1 VIKAAICQGTVIF
14 SVMLRVV
21 KRLRKKMQS
30 PCVLSLTSD
39 LKTYSLNL
47 RIVMHMKL
55 ITVAMMLFVSTV
67 QAGESITVAVAA
79 NVKYAFDDISAAFTK
94 ETGIAVT
101 SVVSSSGKLT
111 AQIKHGAPYDV
122 FLSADMKYP
131 ASLHKDGLAVV
142 APKVYANG
150 ALVLWTKKVIDLNK
164 GMAVLTDATILK
176 VAIANPKLAP
186 YGRETI
192 KALDYYKLKSSVE
205 PKLVYGES
213 ISQVNQYIDTK
224 SVDIGFTAKSVVV
237 SPELRGQG
245 TWVEVPVES
254 YEPIAQ
260 GMVILKHGA
269 QNHGDAA
276 RKFYGFILSNQSRD
290 ILSQYG
296 YTLP

>member
-1 VIKAAICQGTVIF
+1 
-14 SVMLRVV
+14 
-21 KRLRKKMQS
+21 
-30 PCVLSLTSD
+30 
-39 LKTYSLNL
+39 
-47 RIVMHMKL
+47 MKL
-55 ITVAMMLFVSTV
+55 IHILTVMLLLIVSTV
-67 QAGESITVAVAA
+67 QAAETITVAVAA

-111 AQIKHGAPYDV
+111 AQIKNGAPYDV
-122 FLSADMKYP
+122 FLSADMLYP
-131 ASLHKDGLAVV
+131 ESLHQDGLAVV

-150 ALVLWTKKVIDLNK
+150 ALVLWTNKDIDLSK
-164 GMAVLTDATILK
+164 GMAVLADAAIIK

-192 KALDYYKLKSSVE
+192 KALDYYKLKSSVV

-237 SPELRGQG
+237 SPELKGRG
-245 TWVEVPVES
+245 TWIDVPPES

-260 GMVILKHGA
+260 GMVILKYGA

-276 RKFYGFILSNQSRD
+276 RKFYGFVLSSRQSKE
-290 ILSQYG
+290 ILSQFG
-296 YTLP
+296 YKLP

>member
-1 VIKAAICQGTVIF
+1 
-14 SVMLRVV
+14 
-21 KRLRKKMQS
+21 
-30 PCVLSLTSD
+30 
-39 LKTYSLNL
+39 
-47 RIVMHMKL
+47 MKL
-55 ITVAMMLFVSTV
+55 INLLTMMMLLLVSTV
-67 QAGESITVAVAA
+67 QAAESITVAVAA

-94 ETGIAVT
+94 ETGITVT

-122 FLSADMKYP
+122 FLSADMSYP
-131 ASLHKDGLAVV
+131 ATLYKEGLAVV

-150 ALVLWTKKVIDLNK
+150 ALVLWTNKEVDLSK
-164 GMAVLTDATILK
+164 GLAVLSDTAVTK

-192 KALDYYKLKSSVE
+192 KALDYYQLNASVT

-224 SVDIGFTAKSVVV
+224 SVDVGFTAKSVVM
-237 SPELRGQG
+237 SPELKGKG
-245 TWVEVPVES
+245 TWIDVPTES

-260 GMVILKHGA
+260 GMVILKYGV
-269 QNHGDAA
+269 QNHGEAS

-296 YTLP
+296 YKLP